1 MPETLKSPG
10 DPLSGLVHSKV
21 PLGAWLAE
29 SFVFA
34 GRYFPRLLLL
44 GSVLALFFIGA
55 VSPQGTLPWDDSRC
69 GVSCGVGVPSEAPA
83 SDVKSRRNLSKAE
96 LRELIIR
103 DMESRYLAPRRRAPS
118 SPLRRPVSC
127 ALFVLLWWM
136 TFSWGIRTLRKDSG
150 SWKHLLFPSRTA
162 LPKLVLLT
170 VLAAGLGAAVLKCV
184 WLSLARLNDTA
195 AIAAALLVGIL
206 LLAKFGL
213 SAHLVIDRNMGPV
226 RAAGTSWKFTRSS
239 TGTLIVGAALL
250 FLAWIALWLAF
261 NCSIKPVFGTT
272 GFCRLSTAGLWY
284 FHGGLFVIS
293 ALAALLA
300 AAMAPVFYLTA
311 TGQPRPGARRRAAG
325 PSAEDSAISV

>member
-1 MPETLKSPG
+1 MSETMKSPG
-10 DPLSGLVHSKV
+10 DPLPGLVHSKV
-21 PLGAWLAE
+21 SFGAWITE

-44 GSVLALFFIGA
+44 GSALALCFIGA
-55 VSPQGTLPWDDSRC
+55 VSPQGTLPWEDSRC
-69 GVSCGVGVPSEAPA
+69 GVGAPSETPA
-83 SDVKSRRNLSKAE
+83 STPESDVKSRRNLSKAE
-96 LRELIIR
+96 LRELIVR

-127 ALFVLLWWM
+127 VLFVLLWWM
-136 TFSWGIRTLRKDSG
+136 AFSWGIRTLREDSG
-150 SWKHLLFPSRTA
+150 SWKHLLFPSRAA
-162 LPKLVLLT
+162 LPKLLLLT

-184 WLSLARLNDTA
+184 WLSLTRLNDTA
-195 AIAAALLVGIL
+195 AVAAALLVGIL
-206 LLAKFGL
+206 LLAKLGL
-213 SAHLVIDRNMGPV
+213 SAHLVIDRDLGPV

-250 FLAWIALWLAF
+250 FLTWIALWLAF
-261 NCSIKPVFGTT
+261 NCSVKPVFGTT

-293 ALAALLA
+293 ALTALLA

-311 TGQPRPGARRRAAG
+311 TGQPRPGARRRVRG
-325 PSAEDSAISV
+325 GTV